1 MWFILLLLLAL
12 VFFLVSAFSFAGPF
26 TLLPALLFFAAAIA
40 ARIRAPLRGWLV
52 LLGLGAGLWLILIGL
67 TLLSAR

>member
-26 TLLPALLFFAAAIA
+26 TLLPAILFFAAAIA
-40 ARIRAPLRGWLV
+40 VQIRAPLRGWLV
-52 LLGLGAGLWLILIGL
+52 LMGLGVGLWLTLITL
-67 TLLSAR
+67 TLLSG

>member
-26 TLLPALLFFAAAIA
+26 TLLPAFLFFAAAIA
-40 ARIRAPLRGWLV
+40 VRIGAPLRGWLV
-52 LLGLGAGLWLILIGL
+52 IMGLGASLWLILIGL
-67 TLLSAR
+67 NLLAVR